1 MDDLF
6 GPYQR
11 TRARVCTLLV
21 EATPDDLTRTVPACP
36 DWTVHDLAAH
46 LVGTPAELAAGRFPT
61 GSDFTVWLQD
71 IVDARRD
78 DDIASLVDEWQTLD
92 GAIEPMLQGPGALM
106 FGDVSVHEH
115 DLRGALGRA
124 DHDALEV
131 DELATFALGAFAD
144 PARNAGVGA
153 IVVESD
159 GRTWRSHDADAG
171 WTLHVEPWDAVRA
184 VYSRRTA
191 DELRALPADGDPEP
205 YVALIAGHL
214 PLPEHSL
221 GE

>member
-1 MDDLF
+1 VDDLF
-6 GPYQR
+6 QPYQR
-11 TRARVCTLLV
+11 TRARVCTLLLD
-21 EATPDDLTRTVPACP
+21 ATADDLSRTVPACP
-36 DWTVHDLAAH
+36 EWSVHDLAAH

-61 GSDFTVWLQD
+61 ADFGPWLQG

-78 DDIASLVDEWQTLD
+78 DEVASLVEEWHGLD

-115 DLRGALGRA
+115 DLRGALDRP
-124 DHDALEV
+124 DHEALEV
-131 DELATFALGAFAD
+131 DALVTFALESFAT
-144 PARNAGVGA
+144 PARDAGLGA
-153 IVVESD
+153 IVVEHD
-159 GRTWRSHDADAG
+159 GQSWRSHDDDAG
-171 WTLHVEPWDAVRA
+171 WTLRVEPWEAVRA

-191 DELRALPADGDPEP
+191 DELRALPSEGDAEP
-205 YVALIAGHL
+205 YIGHVTAHL